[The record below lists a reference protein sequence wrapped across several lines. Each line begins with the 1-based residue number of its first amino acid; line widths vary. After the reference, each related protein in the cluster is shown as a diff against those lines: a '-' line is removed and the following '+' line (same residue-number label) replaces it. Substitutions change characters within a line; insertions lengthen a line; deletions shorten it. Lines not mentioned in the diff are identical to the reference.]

1 MLIKLTAKRR
11 VEVDGQQYL
20 RLLRWHGEMARNLRT
35 VGMGGGA
42 LARRYGLH
50 LSIACAAL
58 LAVLLPSLSSTA
70 FDFSLSPSAQSAAET
85 RPYAGDVVSFR
96 GASNV
101 PVIADTGLLERQAL
115 VRTVGAYY
123 PEVMVTRYQVQGGD
137 TLYTIADRFGLSV
150 LTVYWANQSLVKE
163 PDALGLGQ
171 DLAILPTD
179 GAYHTVADGETI
191 EGIATAYRVMP
202 EIILG
207 YSGNKVPDPQH
218 LAVGTQLV
226 IPGAELPELPAKVVP
241 TSAPADSNTGQ
252 TYTAAPSDTAP
263 GTGQIVWPVSGMISQ
278 RAHSGHMA
286 IDIAGSTG
294 TAVVAAD
301 SGTVTLVSWMTTSY
315 GYHIIIDH
323 GNGLETLYAH
333 LSEIDVEV
341 GQVVNQG
348 DVIGK
353 RGNTG
358 RSTGPH
364 LHFEVRENGV
374 KRDPMDYLP

>member
-1 MLIKLTAKRR
+1 MLIRLTAKRH
-11 VEVDGQQYL
+11 VQVDGQQYL
-20 RLLRWHGEMARNLRT
+20 KLLRWQSALGQRLRT
-35 VGMGGGA
+35 VGSGGGS

-50 LSIACAAL
+50 ISVACAAL
-58 LAVLLPSLSSTA
+58 LAIAMPSLPSSILNLS
-70 FDFSLSPSAQSAAET
+70 FSGGAPAASEA

-96 GASNV
+96 GASSV
-101 PVIADTGLLERQAL
+101 PVIANESLLEKQGLL
-115 VRTVGAYY
+115 RTVGAYY
-123 PEVMVTRYQVQGGD
+123 PEVMVTQYQVEGGD

-150 LTVYWANQSLVKE
+150 RTVFWANQSIVKE
-163 PDALGLGQ
+163 PDALALGQ
-171 DLAILPTD
+171 QLAILPTD
-179 GAYHTVADGETI
+179 GAYHTVADGDTI
-191 EGIATAYRVMP
+191 DSIAAAYHVMP

-218 LAVGTQLV
+218 LATGTQLV
-226 IPGAELPELPAKVVP
+226 IPGAALPDLPAKVAP
-241 TSAPADSNTGQ
+241 TVAADDNVGE

-263 GTGQIVWPVSGMISQ
+263 GTGQLVWPVSGMISQ

-286 IDIAGSTG
+286 IDIAGAVG
-294 TAVVAAD
+294 TPVVAAD

-348 DVIGK
+348 DLIGK

-364 LHFEVRENGV
+364 THFEVRENGV

>member
-1 MLIKLTAKRR
+1 MLIRLTAKRH
-11 VEVDGQQYL
+11 VQVDGQQYL
-20 RLLRWHGEMARNLRT
+20 RLLHWQPVLVEWLRA
-35 VGMGGGA
+35 VGSSGGS

-50 LSIACAAL
+50 LSVVCAAL
-58 LAVLLPSLSSTA
+58 LAIAMPSLPSSILSFSLSSTDA
-70 FDFSLSPSAQSAAET
+70 PAAAEA
-85 RPYAGDVVSFR
+85 RPYAEDVASFR
-96 GASNV
+96 GASSV
-101 PVIADTGLLERQAL
+101 PVIADDSLLEKQGLL
-115 VRTVGAYY
+115 RTVGAYY
-123 PEVMVTRYQVQGGD
+123 PEVMVTQYQVQSGD

-150 LTVYWANQSLVKE
+150 LTIFWANQSIVKE
-163 PDALGLGQ
+163 PDALALGQ
-171 DLAILPTD
+171 QLAILPTD

-191 EGIATAYRVMP
+191 ESIAADYHVMP
-202 EIILG
+202 AIIVG
-207 YSGNKVPDPQH
+207 YSGNKIPDPAH
-218 LAVGTQLV
+218 LAVGSLLV
-226 IPGAELPELPAKVVP
+226 IPGAVLPELPPKVVP
-241 TSAPADSNTGQ
+241 TASSDDNTGE
-252 TYTAAPSDTAP
+252 TYTAAPSNNAP
-263 GTGQIVWPVSGMISQ
+263 GTGQLIWPVSGMISQ

-286 IDIAGSTG
+286 IDIAGAVG
-294 TAVVAAD
+294 TPVVAAD

-364 LHFEVRENGV
+364 THFEVRVDGV
-374 KRDPMDYLP
+374 QRDPMDYLP